1 MRVLINAFFANQIF
15 APRLLFSSNLV
26 ALAKKPLQLH
36 LIIIPHSTLNF
47 KLKNVFLP
55 S

>member
-26 ALAKKPLQLH
+26 VQAKKPLQLH
-36 LIIIPHSTLNF
+36 LIIIPRSTLNF

-55 S
+55 F